1 LGGCLVGSSA
11 DLSVDYEQN
20 ASNYGAD
27 TCDEVNDPSS
37 EANAQKRETNQDQIY
52 AKQNPFQVSHTI
64 HPLSIE

>member
-1 LGGCLVGSSA
+1 MGSSA

-27 TCDEVNDPSS
+27 ACDEVNDPSS
-37 EANAQKRETNQDQIY
+37 EAYAQKSETDQDQIY
-52 AKQNPFQVSHTI
+52 TKQNPFQVSHII